1 MPQENM
7 DSGAWKTFASLSE
20 NAPESMLERIA
31 ALKVSSANKMKGI
44 YITDAQEIG
53 PRRSAAIRT
62 RYARCRMR
70 QEIAVQRNCA
80 MIHRRSALN
89 RLK

>member
-1 MPQENM
+1 M
-7 DSGAWKTFASLSE
+7 DSSALETFASLSE

-53 PRRSAAIRT
+53 PRRSAA
-62 RYARCRMR
+62 
-70 QEIAVQRNCA
+70 
-80 MIHRRSALN
+80 
-89 RLK
+89 